1 MALKFDGTVNIKAP
15 RQVVWEYLTDP
26 NKVTQCAP
34 GVQRVE
40 VTDADHFRVVAGLG
54 FGTVKVTFDNKVS
67 WAEMDAPN
75 KAVAKIH
82 GDAPGSAMD
91 AIGTMELS
99 DGDDGTTDM
108 HWQAEIN
115 ILGQIANL
123 AARLAGPMAKQLTG
137 AFFNCVR
144 KNVETQA

>member
-1 MALKFDGTVNIKAP
+1 MALKFNGIVNIKAS
-15 RQVVWEYLTDP
+15 RQVVWDYLTDP

-34 GVQRVE
+34 GVQSVE
-40 VTDADHFRVVAGLG
+40 VNSADAFRVVAGIG
-54 FGTVKVTFDNKVS
+54 FGTVKVTFDNDVA
-67 WAEMDAPN
+67 WAELDAPT

-82 GDAPGSAMD
+82 GKAPGSAMD

-99 DGDDGTTDM
+99 DADDGTTNM
-108 HWQAEIN
+108 NWQAEIN

-144 KNVETQA
+144 KNVETQN

>member
-1 MALKFDGTVNIKAP
+1 MKFNGDVNIKAP
-15 RQVVWEYLTDP
+15 RQQVWDYLTDP

-34 GVQRVE
+34 GVQKVE
-40 VTDADHFRVVAGLG
+40 VTSPDAFKVVAGIG
-54 FGTVKVTFDNKVS
+54 FGMVKVTFDNRVT
-67 WAEMDAPN
+67 WAELDAPN

-91 AIGTMELS
+91 AIGTMTLS
-99 DGDDGTTDM
+99 DGPEGSTDM
-108 HWQAEIN
+108 HWEAEIN
-115 ILGQIANL
+115 ILGQIASL

-144 KNVETQA
+144 KNVETE